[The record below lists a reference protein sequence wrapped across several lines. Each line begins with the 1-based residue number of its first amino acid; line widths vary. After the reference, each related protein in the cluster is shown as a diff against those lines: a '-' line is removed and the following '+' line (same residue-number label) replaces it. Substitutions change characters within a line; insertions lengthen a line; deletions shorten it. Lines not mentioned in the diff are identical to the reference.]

1 MYTGFA
7 EIYDELMTDVDYDAW
22 ADFYCKMMEGFG
34 IRGGKLA
41 ECACGTGGLTLPLFR
56 HGFHVTGV
64 DLSQDMLWRAAQK
77 ARAQGMA
84 IPFVRQDMRQLRLHR
99 PMDAVLA
106 TCDGVN
112 YLLSAERVRAFFR
125 AAHAAI
131 RPGGALAFDVSSRY
145 KLETLLGDGFFGE
158 EREEAAYLWQNR
170 LDKKR
175 RVLRMD
181 ITFFVREAD
190 GRYRRFQEEHEQRAH
205 SAAELTAWLE
215 AEGFQNVE
223 VFGDQTFDA
232 PGAEEKR
239 LHFLARRP

>member
-112 YLLSAERVRAFFR
+112 YLLDDVDVLEFFSSAYQALRPVAGFSLIFPRPISCGMCWGTRLSVRICQRLPTSGRIPSMIKPRCWTCTCAF
-125 AAHAAI
+125 
-131 RPGGALAFDVSSRY
+131 LSSR
-145 KLETLLGDGFFGE
+145 KMART
-158 EREEAAYLWQNR
+158 
-170 LDKKR
+170 
-175 RVLRMD
+175 
-181 ITFFVREAD
+181 
-190 GRYRRFQEEHEQRAH
+190 
-205 SAAELTAWLE
+205 SASTK
-215 AEGFQNVE
+215 
-223 VFGDQTFDA
+223 
-232 PGAEEKR
+232 PS
-239 LHFLARRP
+239 ARRPIPSGTCLTCCTRAVLTG